1 MSEGEDVRLRA
12 RESGA
17 HAPGTPVPAGRG
29 LTGLAPST
37 APPSAGTSTMT
48 RPGAR
53 GSISTLASEMNMDHD
68 MDFTPDL
75 PEDDEPA
82 ETPTASREAKNHR
95 RGDRSHSTDGREDH
109 GSTAAADFQIPPRKK
124 QARHQQLIVARELDV
139 TNRYEPLRGTGV
151 SLDAANDDLVEKQ
164 RQRDEQ
170 QRRQNT
176 PADPENDHDM
186 EADAPPVPP
195 AGPKR
200 IPPITLRYKESYKQL
215 HTWLK
220 TNCKATFTV
229 RQTGGETLKL
239 LLNTTE
245 DYVNV
250 VGKLGEEG
258 IPMYT
263 TPAVRPPT
271 IKTLIKGIPMT
282 VTHAEL
288 KEELEELG
296 YVATVIENH
305 KMPGTNQLTG
315 HRVVILPDT
324 TEHRGIFQ
332 LTRIYD
338 LSVKVERL
346 RRSRGHIQCYRCQ
359 GFNHVAR
366 YCTMPP
372 VCVKCGAGHDSRECT
387 RSREEAPTC
396 GLCGGAHPA
405 NYRTC
410 PKHKEASR
418 RFRGLPP
425 LKPSTRRQRPPPPP
439 PTVDQSS
446 WPTPMQHRA
455 NRLRTEL
462 TAAEV
467 LKQGLQPRAST
478 SIPASQRQT
487 VPPSY
492 GPQPANA
499 RRQPSPPPRT
509 DQPDLQVLL
518 AQIASTLAE
527 VSRALVQLPQ
537 TIAATIEATL
547 SRTQIVSK
555 DVTMQHA

>member
-1 MSEGEDVRLRA
+1 MSEGEDVRFRA

-17 HAPGTPVPAGRG
+17 HVPGTPLPAGRG
-29 LTGLAPST
+29 LTGLAPSA

-48 RPGAR
+48 RHGAR
-53 GSISTLASEMNMDHD
+53 GSVSTLASEMNMDHD
-68 MDFTPDL
+68 MDFTPAL
-75 PEDDEPA
+75 PDEDEPA
-82 ETPTASREAKNHR
+82 ETPVASKDAKNHR

-109 GSTAAADFQIPPRKK
+109 GSTAEADFQIPPRKK
-124 QARHQQLIVARELDV
+124 QARHQQLILARELNV
-139 TNRYEPLRGTGV
+139 TNRYEPLQGTGV
-151 SLDAANDDLVEKQ
+151 SLDAANDNLVEKQ
-164 RQRDEQ
+164 RQRDEE

-176 PADPENDHDM
+176 PADTGNDDDM
-186 EADAPPVPP
+186 EADAQPTPP

-200 IPPITLRYKESYKQL
+200 IPPITLRYKESYKEL

-220 TNCKATFTV
+220 TNCKAAFTV

-271 IKTLIKGIPMT
+271 IKTLIKGVPTT
-282 VTHAEL
+282 VTHSEL
-288 KEELEELG
+288 EEELEDLG
-296 YVATVIENH
+296 YVATLIEHH

-324 TEHRGIFQ
+324 PEHRGIFQ

-359 GFNHVAR
+359 AFNHVAR

-372 VCVKCGAGHDSRECT
+372 VCVKCGAGLDSRECT

-396 GLCGGAHPA
+396 GLCGRAHPA

-410 PKHKEASR
+410 PKHKQASR
-418 RFRGLPP
+418 RYRGLPP
-425 LKPSTRRQRPPPPP
+425 MKKPSTRRQRPPPPP
-439 PTVDQSS
+439 PPPTVDPSS

-455 NRLRTEL
+455 NRLRAEL
-462 TAAEV
+462 TAAEA
-467 LKQGLQPRAST
+467 LKQGLQPHTST
-478 SIPASQRQT
+478 SIPTSQRLT
-487 VPPSY
+487 VPPAY

-499 RRQPSPPPRT
+499 PRQPSPPPRT
-509 DQPDLQVLL
+509 EQPDIHVLL
-518 AQIASTLAE
+518 AQVASTLAE
-527 VSRALVQLPQ
+527 VSRALAQLPK
-537 TIAATIEATL
+537 TTPPP
-547 SRTQIVSK
+547 SRGRS
-555 DVTMQHA
+555 AER